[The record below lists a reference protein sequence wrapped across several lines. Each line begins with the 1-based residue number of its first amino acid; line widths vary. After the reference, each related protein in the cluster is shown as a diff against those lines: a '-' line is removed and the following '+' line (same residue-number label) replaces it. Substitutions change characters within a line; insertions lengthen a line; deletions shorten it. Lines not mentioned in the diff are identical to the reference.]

1 MSVSGA
7 RSPRGGF
14 TLLEVFLT
22 MSLAVVIAGLV
33 AGAVRTY
40 VVEMDTRE
48 LEIRRVMLASAVLD
62 RIETDLRA
70 ALHPPAA
77 DAKTLDG
84 FLQTSLGV
92 EADASFDPD
101 ADFGAAGL
109 NLATIEADA
118 APAPAIAP
126 GGTLRPGML
135 GTETVIRFDVSHVP
149 RIEDSLG
156 VQFSAGADLVDPP
169 SDIKTIGY
177 LIQSPGDPYGV
188 ADPLADVRA
197 QLAVAPEASPVGGGR
212 DSPGGLVRRRLDRVA
227 TGFALGGGGMSSLAA
242 TGQIIAPEVVSIAWA
257 YWDGTV
263 WSNTWDSDELE
274 TLPRAVRVTIG
285 VRPPGSSGSAG
296 DVDAD
301 DVRSF
306 THLVRLPAAAV
317 PDDEVADAESEGG
330 GTPPGSTP
338 PGSTPPSST
347 AGGPA

>member
-1 MSVSGA
+1 MSVSRG

-92 EADASFDPD
+92 EADASFDPG

-109 NLATIEADA
+109 DLPTIETQA
-118 APAPAIAP
+118 APAPAVAP

-135 GTETVIRFDVSHVP
+135 GTETVIQFDVSHVP

-197 QLAVAPEASPVGGGR
+197 QLAVAPEASPVAGGR
-212 DSPGGLVRRRLDRVA
+212 DSPGGLVRRRLDRAA

-242 TGQIIAPEVVSIAWA
+242 TGQVIAPEVVSIAWA

-285 VRPPGSSGSAG
+285 VRPPGSVASAG
-296 DVDAD
+296 DIDAD

-317 PDDEVADAESEGG
+317 PDNEDAGGDADGETVGG
-330 GTPPGSTP
+330 GTP